1 MADTYRDSR
10 DPYTHTYSYY
20 HHPHHQLPS
29 PPDYLGTLPSQS
41 AALTSYNYNVPPS
54 PARSSTSTGSMDYW
68 HQHPYYAQYPSTPTS
83 PHSPYSPF
91 TSTASY
97 SPSSPHFPSYST
109 PSSSSSPRAAMP
121 ATPDFLNSREP
132 RPHLLLRNPYELR
145 QRVRKR
151 RASASAIA
159 DLQVLRLA
167 DLPEEDRCCNICM
180 EQYVEE
186 KYPCDK
192 PKKENA
198 MRMPCGHVFGSY
210 CLKQWLQ
217 NHNTCPAC
225 RMEVDYVE
233 VEEEEVLP
241 RSRAQRRPSLSTHEL
256 IVNDLFG
263 EPYRDPAP
271 PRSKTPHHTS
281 SRSRSYFG
289 NCEPEQ
295 RPGTAT
301 PATRPSLKRTQT
313 LMGTGTVRYP
323 FARPPSDE
331 YCQYTPPSPQRIHG
345 IRESP
350 YERPGS
356 ATSSGAATTQ
366 SEPTWGSDGYY
377 AQSARSGRATP
388 FRRADMVCA
397 LESLGLC
404 MMDEQ
409 VYGQRLMRLDC
420 GHGFHADCLYTSM
433 KSRGDAADLGAKL
446 LWCERCRRYLAR
458 KTGE

>member
-1 MADTYRDSR
+1 MPAI
-10 DPYTHTYSYY
+10 
-20 HHPHHQLPS
+20 
-29 PPDYLGTLPSQS
+29 PDYL
-41 AALTSYNYNVPPS
+41 
-54 PARSSTSTGSMDYW
+54 
-68 HQHPYYAQYPSTPTS
+68 
-83 PHSPYSPF
+83 
-91 TSTASY
+91 
-97 SPSSPHFPSYST
+97 
-109 PSSSSSPRAAMP
+109 
-121 ATPDFLNSREP
+121 NSRP
-132 RPHLLLRNPYELR
+132 NVLLRNPYEMR
-145 QRVRKR
+145 QRVRRR

-159 DLQVLRLA
+159 ALQVLRLA

-192 PKKENA
+192 PKQENA

-225 RMEVDYVE
+225 RMEVDFVE
-233 VEEEEVLP
+233 VEEEEVVP
-241 RSRAQRRPSLSTHEL
+241 RSRAQRRPSISTHEL

-271 PRSKTPHHTS
+271 PRSKTPHQAS
-281 SRSRSYFG
+281 SRSRAYFG
-289 NCEPEQ
+289 NYEPEQ
-295 RPGTAT
+295 RPGTAAPT
-301 PATRPSLKRTQT
+301 TRPALKRAQT
-313 LMGTGTVRYP
+313 SMGSGTVRYP
-323 FARPPSDE
+323 FARPPSEE
-331 YCQYTPPSPQRIHG
+331 YGQYSPPSPQRIHG
-345 IRESP
+345 IREVP

-366 SEPTWGSDGYY
+366 SEPTRGSDGYY
-377 AQSARSGRATP
+377 AQPGRSGRATP
-388 FRRADMVCA
+388 FRRTDMVCA
-397 LESLGLC
+397 LEPLGLC

-409 VYGQRLMRLDC
+409 GYGQRLVRLDC

-433 KSRGDAADLGAKL
+433 KSRNDAADLGAKL

>member
-10 DPYTHTYSYY
+10 DSYMHAYSYY
-20 HHPHHQLPS
+20 RHPHHHLPS
-29 PPDYLGTLPSQS
+29 PPDYLGTPPSQS
-41 AALTSYNYNVPPS
+41 AALTSYNYYVPPS
-54 PARSSTSTGSMDYW
+54 PAHSSTTGSMDYW
-68 HQHPYYAQYPSTPTS
+68 YQHPSYAQHPPTPTS

-91 TSTASY
+91 ASTASY

-109 PSSSSSPRAAMP
+109 PNSTSSPRAAMP
-121 ATPDFLNSREP
+121 EIPDYLNSREP
-132 RPHLLLRNPYELR
+132 RPHLLLRNPYEMR

-167 DLPEEDRCCNICM
+167 DLPEEDRSCNICM

-241 RSRAQRRPSLSTHEL
+241 RSRAQRRSSLSTHEL

-271 PRSKTPHHTS
+271 PRSKTPHQTS
-281 SRSRSYFG
+281 SRLRSYFG
-289 NCEPEQ
+289 NYEQ
-295 RPGTAT
+295 GPVTAN
-301 PATRPSLKRTQT
+301 PATRPALKRTQT
-313 LMGTGTVRYP
+313 SMGTGTVRYP
-323 FARPPSDE
+323 FARPQSEE
-331 YCQYTPPSPQRIHG
+331 YSQYSPPSPQRIHG
-345 IRESP
+345 IREAP

-366 SEPTWGSDGYY
+366 SEPARGSDGHY
-377 AQSARSGRATP
+377 AQPARSGRATP
-388 FRRADMVCA
+388 FRRTDMVYA
-397 LESLGLC
+397 QQL
-404 MMDEQ
+404 
-409 VYGQRLMRLDC
+409 VRLDC

-446 LWCERCRRYLAR
+446 LWCERCRRYLTR